1 MSEVEYS
8 SSRWFDILTY
18 YQNIKKLYRLTSHDI
33 VRQLCED
40 LKIPFSYDT
49 VSRLSKIYLIS
60 PTTLSGAFGRDT
72 WDILVSGMKKSNW
85 KSSTSTYNE
94 KLREKI
100 IDGEFQGYHVNTI
113 EELPNKRPKVAVC
126 IMNKKYMVQD
136 TDQPTKLMLENM
148 LTIDGIIPNVV
159 EISQGYYL

>member
-40 LKIPFSYDT
+40 LKIPFSYGT
-49 VSRLSKIYLIS
+49 VSMLSKNYLVS
-60 PTTLSGAFGRDT
+60 PTTRKGTIGKNT
-72 WDILVSGMKKSNW
+72 WEILLSGMKKSNW
-85 KSSTSTYNE
+85 TPSTSTYDE

-100 IDGEFQGYHVNTI
+100 IDGEFQGYHINTL
-113 EELPNKRPKVAVC
+113 EELPNERPKVAIC
-126 IMNKKYMVQD
+126 IMNKKYMIQD